1 MNIQKSV
8 TFQYTNNKL
17 SEREIQKNHLYNC
30 MKKKIPSNKFNQG
43 ERFVHWTLQDTD
55 ERNWRRQING
65 KVILW

>member
-43 ERFVHWTLQDTD
+43 ERFVH
-55 ERNWRRQING
+55 
-65 KVILW
+65 